1 MQISCQLLAPGSAR
15 ASETLFLRGCSC
27 PPAFSRRVLWAP
39 GEETAGEPQRSTEAG
54 FTAAGGSWAWWHP
67 PVSTVRPLLPIKS
80 RPLPGRLW
88 GCHSVCLLEPG
99 KDTAPVPA
107 PAPRREGPCRLLAS
121 VSDPGAGCRG
131 LGEAT
136 RLPWAA
142 ADPAASA
149 CIAPAWLVSG
159 LKFLYTSIRN
169 RNGKVNHVELLTSN
183 SGEV

>member
-27 PPAFSRRVLWAP
+27 PAAFSRRVLWAP

-99 KDTAPVPA
+99 KDTAPAPA
-107 PAPRREGPCRLLAS
+107 PAPRRKGPCRLLAS
-121 VSDPGAGCRG
+121 VSDPGAGGWVRPRAPLGCRG
-131 LGEAT
+131 SRCLCLHRTCLA
-136 RLPWAA
+136 RLRTEISLHF
-142 ADPAASA
+142 D
-149 CIAPAWLVSG
+149 
-159 LKFLYTSIRN
+159 K
-169 RNGKVNHVELLTSN
+169 K
-183 SGEV
+183 